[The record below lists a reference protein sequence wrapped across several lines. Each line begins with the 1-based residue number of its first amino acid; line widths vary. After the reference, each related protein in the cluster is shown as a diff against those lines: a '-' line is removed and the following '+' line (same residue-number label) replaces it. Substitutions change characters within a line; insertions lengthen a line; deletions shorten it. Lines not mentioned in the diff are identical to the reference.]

1 MTTIKNMKPF
11 KFLLF
16 AFLIPLFAFTTAHKF
31 YVSVTQIEYV
41 KEKQSVQII
50 SRIFIDDLEELL
62 RQRYDENITL
72 DTNKDETT
80 IDSYIEKYL
89 KSKVQI
95 EINGNY
101 KNFTFLGKE
110 YEDDI
115 VYCYLEIT
123 DVKTIDSFKIT
134 NQLLFDL
141 FEEQQNIV
149 KTNFNSQN
157 KSFMLTQ
164 YDDTGVLN
172 FN

>member
-1 MTTIKNMKPF
+1 MITIKTF
-11 KFLLF
+11 KFLLV
-16 AFLIPLFAFTTAHKF
+16 AFLLPLFAFTTAHKF

-80 IDSYIEKYL
+80 IDSYIEKYF
-89 KSKVQI
+89 KAKVQI

-101 KNFTFLGKE
+101 KTFTFLGKE

-123 DVKTIDSFKIT
+123 NVKSIESFKIT
-134 NQLLFDL
+134 NQLLFDI

-149 KTNFNSQN
+149 KTKFNSQN

>member
-1 MTTIKNMKPF
+1 MKLIK
-11 KFLLF
+11 LLF
-16 AFLIPLFAFTTAHKF
+16 FALLIPLFAFTTAHKF
-31 YVSVTQIEYV
+31 YVSVTQVEYV

-50 SRIFIDDLEELL
+50 TRVFIDDFEELL
-62 RQRYDENITL
+62 RKRYDENITL
-72 DTNKDETT
+72 NVSKDEST
-80 IDSYIEKYL
+80 IDAYIQKYL
-89 KSKVQI
+89 ITKIQI

-101 KNFTFLGKE
+101 KELTFLGKE

-123 DVKTIDSFKIT
+123 DVENIESFKIT

-149 KTNFNSQN
+149 KTNINSKS
-157 KSFMLTQ
+157 KSFMLTPNN
-164 YDDTGVLN
+164 DFGVLN

>member
-1 MTTIKNMKPF
+1 MKSI
-11 KFLLF
+11 KFLF
-16 AFLIPLFAFTTAHKF
+16 FVVLIPLFAFTTVHKF
-31 YVSVTQIEYV
+31 YVSVTQVEYV

-50 SRIFIDDLEELL
+50 TRIFIDDFEELL
-62 RQRYDENITL
+62 RKRYDENITL
-72 DTNKDETT
+72 NVSKDESS
-80 IDSYIEKYL
+80 IDAYIQKYL
-89 KSKVQI
+89 NTKIQI

-101 KNFTFLGKE
+101 KELTFLGKE

-123 DVKTIDSFKIT
+123 DIENIESFKIT

-149 KTNFNSQN
+149 KTNINSRS
-157 KSFMLTQ
+157 KSFMLTPNN
-164 YDDTGVLN
+164 DFGVLN

>member
-1 MTTIKNMKPF
+1 MKSIK
-11 KFLLF
+11 LLF
-16 AFLIPLFAFTTAHKF
+16 FAILVPLFAFTTAHKF

-50 SRIFIDDLEELL
+50 ARVFIDDFEELL

-72 DTNKDETT
+72 NISKDERT
-80 IDSYIEKYL
+80 IDAYIQKYL
-89 KSKVQI
+89 IAKIQV

-101 KNFTFLGKE
+101 KKFKYLGKE

-115 VYCYLEIT
+115 MYCYLEIT
-123 DVKTIDSFKIT
+123 DVESINSFKIT
-134 NQLLFDL
+134 NQLLFDV

-149 KTNFNSQN
+149 KTNINSKR
-157 KSFMLTQ
+157 KSFMLTPNN
-164 YDDTGVLN
+164 DSGVLN